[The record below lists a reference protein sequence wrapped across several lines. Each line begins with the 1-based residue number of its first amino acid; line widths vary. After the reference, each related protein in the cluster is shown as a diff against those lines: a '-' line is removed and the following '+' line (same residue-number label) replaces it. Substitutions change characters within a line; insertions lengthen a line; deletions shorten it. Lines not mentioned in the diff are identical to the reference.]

1 MQTKKN
7 FTAMFLDDLIKPARN
22 TIGVKMLRKMGWR
35 EGTGIGPKI
44 KRKLRKL
51 KTKQNFGI
59 FKFYL

>member
-1 MQTKKN
+1 
-7 FTAMFLDDLIKPARN
+7 MFLDDLIKPARN